1 MKPLGWK
8 AMYISP
14 YSETGIEYKAS
25 YPTNLYQKVR
35 LAVAL
40 KLMKWG
46 YSLLLNNGTIKTET
60 S

>member
-1 MKPLGWK
+1 MKPLVWK

-14 YSETGIEYKAS
+14 YSETSIEYKAS

-40 KLMKWG
+40 KLIKWG
-46 YSLLLNNGTIKTET
+46 YSLLLNNGTIKIET

>member
-1 MKPLGWK
+1 MKPLG
-8 AMYISP
+8 MYISP
-14 YSETGIEYKAS
+14 YPETGIEYKAS
-25 YPTNLYQKVR
+25 FPTNLYQKVR

-46 YSLLLNNGTIKTET
+46 YSLLLNNGTIKIET

>member
-1 MKPLGWK
+1 MKPLE
-8 AMYISP
+8 MYISP
-14 YSETGIEYKAS
+14 YPETGIEYKAS
-25 YPTNLYQKVR
+25 YPMNLYQKVR

-46 YSLLLNNGTIKTET
+46 YSLLLNNGTIKIET

>member
-1 MKPLGWK
+1 MKPLE
-8 AMYISP
+8 MYISP
-14 YSETGIEYKAS
+14 YLETGIEYKAS
-25 YPTNLYQKVR
+25 FPTNLYQKVR